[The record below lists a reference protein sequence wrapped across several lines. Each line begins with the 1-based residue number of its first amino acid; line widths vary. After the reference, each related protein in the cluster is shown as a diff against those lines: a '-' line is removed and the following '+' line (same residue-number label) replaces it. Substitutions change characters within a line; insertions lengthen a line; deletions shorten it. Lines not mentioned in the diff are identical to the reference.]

1 MRVASPRR
9 AVVTAI
15 ASLAPLLLA
24 VACSTSSS
32 STASIKPE
40 KADITVGATP
50 TEGNVALYLALSRG
64 IFAAHGLH
72 VKIVIV
78 QSTPVIVPSM
88 ESGQIDVAAG
98 QIAGLL
104 AAQAQGRAFKV
115 LAAGLELK
123 PDVNEIVTLKSS
135 GITSLAGLKG
145 KTILVN
151 APIGDDPLLTDA
163 ALATVGIKP
172 AQVRYLTVAFPAMS
186 AALTF
191 QKSGAAYCTQP
202 FCEEIVQQDSAVI
215 LADLDQGPARGLLT
229 SGYTATAAWAKKYP
243 RTAAAFSAAIVA
255 ASRLADANP
264 ALVRKTVGARLAMP
278 ARVTSAMP
286 IGTFPAEVTAAKLRQ
301 VENLMLRSG
310 QLTRPVDVTSL
321 LTP

>member
-1 MRVASPRR
+1 
-9 AVVTAI
+9 
-15 ASLAPLLLA
+15 
-24 VACSTSSS
+24 VACSPSSS

-50 TEGNVALYLALSRG
+50 AEGNVALYLALSRG

-78 QSTPVIVPSM
+78 QSTPVLVPSM
-88 ESGQIDVAAG
+88 ESGRIDVAAG

-104 AAQAQGRAFKV
+104 AAQTQGRAFKV

-123 PDVNEIVTLKSS
+123 PGVNEIVTLKSS

-151 APIGDDPLLTDA
+151 APIGDGPLLTDS

-172 AQVRYLTVAFPAMS
+172 AQVRYVTVAFPA
-186 AALTF
+186 
-191 QKSGAAYCTQP
+191 
-202 FCEEIVQQDSAVI
+202 
-215 LADLDQGPARGLLT
+215 
-229 SGYTATAAWAKKYP
+229 TATATWAKKYP
-243 RTAAAFSAAIVA
+243 RTAAAFSASIVA

-264 ALVRKTVGARLAMP
+264 ALVRKTVEASLAMP
-278 ARVTSAMP
+278 AQVTSAMP

-301 VENLMLRSG
+301 VETLMLRSG

-321 LTP
+321 VTP